1 MSRESDETGQA
12 GQTLSVLRDIWHAR
26 EQTDLDGLFSHTKS
40 CKAMA
45 NVGFQGGR
53 NAPVDDDLRTAWRDK
68 LAREG
73 KLHPNGESLR
83 DMLFDQPER

>member
-12 GQTLSVLRDIWHAR
+12 LSVLRDIWQAR
-26 EQTDLDGLFSHTKS
+26 EQTDLEGLFGHTKS

-45 NVGFQGGR
+45 NIGFHGGT

-73 KLHPNGESLR
+73 KLHPDGESLR

>member
-12 GQTLSVLRDIWHAR
+12 LSVLSDIWHAR
-26 EQTDLDGLFSHTKS
+26 EQTSEDLEGLFGHTKS

-45 NVGFQGGR
+45 NIGFHGGT
-53 NAPVDDDLRTAWRDK
+53 NAPVDEDLRTAWRDK

-73 KLHPNGESLR
+73 KLHPDGESLR